1 MTTFNTIEEMV
12 RILDANPE
20 LAETLRARLLTREL
34 IELPETL
41 ASFIA
46 ATTKQFEEIASRFE
60 QIDRRFEQIDRRFE
74 QIDRRFDLI
83 DRRFDLIDQ
92 RFDLV
97 DRRFHQMEIDMGYLK
112 GSHART
118 AAIREA
124 ELIASE
130 MGMRWVRNVS
140 PGDLLKMVHGADTT
154 GLSAGDTRSFIRA
167 DLIIEATRE
176 NDESCFIAVEVSFTA
191 DGRDT
196 ERAMRNA
203 RWLTNFTGKPSQP
216 ALAAMR
222 LDRRIEDAVNAG
234 QVFWYELEPE
244 DMEAE

>member
-60 QIDRRFEQIDRRFE
+60 QIDRRFEQIDRRF
-74 QIDRRFDLI
+74 DLI
-83 DRRFDLIDQ
+83 DR

-196 ERAMRNA
+196 ERAIRNA

-216 ALAAMR
+216 AVASMR

>member
-60 QIDRRFEQIDRRFE
+60 QIDRRF
-74 QIDRRFDLI
+74 DLI
-83 DRRFDLIDQ
+83 DQRFDLIDQ

-140 PGDLLKMVHGADTT
+140 PGDLLEMLHGADTT

-176 NDESCFIAVEVSFTA
+176 NDESRFIAVEVSFTA

-196 ERAMRNA
+196 ERAIRNA

-216 ALAAMR
+216 AVASMQ

>member
-60 QIDRRFEQIDRRFE
+60 QIDQRFE
-74 QIDRRFDLI
+74 QIDRRFDI
-83 DRRFDLIDQ
+83 IDQ

-140 PGDLLKMVHGADTT
+140 PGDLLEMLHGADTT

-196 ERAMRNA
+196 ERAIRNA

-216 ALAAMR
+216 AVASMR

>member
-60 QIDRRFEQIDRRFE
+60 QIDRRFEQIDRRF
-74 QIDRRFDLI
+74 
-83 DRRFDLIDQ
+83 DLIDQ

-140 PGDLLKMVHGADTT
+140 PGDLLEMVHGADTT

-191 DGRDT
+191 NGRDT
-196 ERAMRNA
+196 ERAIRNA

-216 ALAAMR
+216 AVASMR